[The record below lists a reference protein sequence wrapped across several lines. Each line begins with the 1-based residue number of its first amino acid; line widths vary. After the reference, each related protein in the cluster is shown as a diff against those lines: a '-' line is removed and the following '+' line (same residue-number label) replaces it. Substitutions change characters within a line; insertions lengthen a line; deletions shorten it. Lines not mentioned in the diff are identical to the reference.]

1 MRQLILIPFVLFLSS
16 WSACSDSAPR
26 EKPNTDAP
34 PITVLPKIEEP
45 KPPAAG
51 KDGKTD
57 PLAQAKYEMQLYAE
71 KSAQAEARYETLKKQ
86 ANDDAIRA
94 QTLWITGICLLLAAV
109 AGVAA
114 FFVPLGKKTLV
125 AAAVGFAS
133 VAACAQAF
141 QWAIPYLPWIGGL
154 MVVAGGVWTVINWKT
169 LGNATKTAAGYGD
182 RLEDW
187 LQDLPAE
194 AREQANKIIA
204 DAKVEAQHQA
214 KALGV
219 HDPLQY
225 LRGKLPSLWQR
236 IANKVD

>member
-1 MRQLILIPFVLFLSS
+1 MRILILILFTL
-16 WSACSDSAPR
+16 SACGDPQPPR

-34 PITVLPKIEEP
+34 PINILPKIEEP

-114 FFVPLGKKTLV
+114 FCVPIGKKFL
-125 AAAVGFAS
+125 AGAAVGFAS

-141 QWAIPYLPWIGGL
+141 QWAVPYLPWIGGL
-154 MVVAGGVWTVINWKT
+154 MVVGGGIWATVNWKK
-169 LGNATKTAAGYGD
+169 LGAAVKTAADHGD
-182 RLEDW
+182 RMEEW
-187 LQDLPAE
+187 LQDLPEE
-194 AREQANKIIA
+194 AREQANKIIG
-204 DAKVEAQHQA
+204 DAKMEAQKQA

-225 LRGKLPSLWQR
+225 LRGKIPSLWQR
-236 IANKVD
+236 VTNKLG